1 MAARIKSYFLL
12 GILSGL
18 LVYIGS
24 LFGTDW
30 MVFAFV
36 TALIMNFV
44 SYFLG
49 DKIVLSMT
57 RAVRVP
63 EDQMP
68 RLHKIVEE
76 VAISAG
82 IPKPAIYIIPS
93 GSPNAFATGRDPAHS
108 SVAFTQG
115 ILELLDENELK
126 GVIAHEMSHIKNRDI
141 LVATIAAT
149 IASAI
154 MMIARM
160 IQLAAVFGGDS
171 RDSERSGNAFSV
183 FAMIAFA
190 ILVPIVA
197 TLINLAISR
206 SREYLADETGAKLI
220 HNPFALASALRK
232 LARGV
237 SVAPMNTVNP
247 SISHLFVVNPFSA
260 KSFLNLFSTHPP
272 IEERIKRLESMLF

>member
-1 MAARIKSYFLL
+1 MKSYFLL
-12 GILSGL
+12 GILSVL
-18 LVYIGS
+18 FVYIGS
-24 LFGTDW
+24 LFGNEW
-30 MVFAFV
+30 MVFAFFM
-36 TALIMNFV
+36 ALVMNFV

-49 DKIVLSMT
+49 DKIVLAMT
-57 RAVRVP
+57 RAVMVP
-63 EDQMP
+63 ENQMP
-68 RLHKIVEE
+68 RLHRIVEE
-76 VAISAG
+76 VAVSAG
-82 IPKPAIYIIPS
+82 IPKPTIYIIPS
-93 GSPNAFATGRDPAHS
+93 ASPNAFATGRDPAHS

-160 IQLAAVFGGDS
+160 IQFAAIFGGGG
-171 RDSERSGNAFSV
+171 RDSDRGGNIFSV

-197 TLINLAISR
+197 SLINLAISR

-220 HNPFALASALRK
+220 HNPFALANALRK

-237 SVAPMNTVNP
+237 SGAPMNSVNP

-260 KSFLNLFSTHPP
+260 KSFFNLFSTHPP
-272 IEERIKRLESMLF
+272 MEERIRRLENMSF

>member
-1 MAARIKSYFLL
+1 MAAKMKSYFLL
-12 GILSGL
+12 GILSVL
-18 LVYIGS
+18 FVYIGS
-24 LFGTDW
+24 LFGNEW
-30 MVFAFV
+30 MVFAFFM
-36 TALIMNFV
+36 ALVMNFV

-49 DKIVLSMT
+49 DKIVLAMT
-57 RAVRVP
+57 RAVMVP
-63 EDQMP
+63 ENQMP
-68 RLHKIVEE
+68 RLHRIVEE
-76 VAISAG
+76 VAVSAG
-82 IPKPAIYIIPS
+82 IPKPTIYIIPS
-93 GSPNAFATGRDPAHS
+93 ASPNAFATGRDPAHS

-160 IQLAAVFGGDS
+160 IQFAAIFGGGG
-171 RDSERSGNAFSV
+171 RDSDRGGNIFSV

-197 TLINLAISR
+197 SLINLAISR

-220 HNPFALASALRK
+220 HNPFALANALRK

-237 SVAPMNTVNP
+237 SGAPMNSVNP

-260 KSFLNLFSTHPP
+260 KSFFNLFSTHPP
-272 IEERIKRLESMLF
+272 MEERIRRLENMSF